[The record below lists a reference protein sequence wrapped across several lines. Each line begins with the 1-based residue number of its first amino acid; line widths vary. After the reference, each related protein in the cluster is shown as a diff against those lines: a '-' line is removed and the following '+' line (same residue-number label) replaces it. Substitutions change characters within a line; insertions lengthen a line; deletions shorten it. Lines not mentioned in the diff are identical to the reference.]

1 MYTIVNVNYHYEYI
15 SMLKLIN
22 VDIENLVFQV
32 MAKVIPTFMTM
43 KIIGGIVQPVF
54 EDQYSWEI
62 ISMHFHLQELQ

>member
-1 MYTIVNVNYHYEYI
+1 
-15 SMLKLIN
+15 MLKLIN
-22 VDIENLVFQV
+22 VDIEDLVFQV
-32 MAKVIPTFMTM
+32 MARSIIPTFMTM